1 MKVLTCAA
9 TRHRL
14 AAFHDEELTVADQ
27 IAVSAHVDWCS
38 ECAAEFAELRAL
50 QAALR
55 GTSPGRV
62 VLADHEDATFEAA
75 VLSRMDAEETLSFE
89 TQVREM
95 FEDMHLVYA
104 GLGAAVAAM
113 VCVVIML
120 GMMRVATAEE
130 PDSLA
135 AMMRMLASPAPRV
148 DSPGT
153 NQNPVGLYP
162 DVQMPRALDELFFA
176 TSSGAG
182 MDDTVFTLTAIVT
195 REGRVANL
203 EMLRASRVG
212 PARAV
217 RDATDANDAQRAE
230 DLMGAV
236 SFARFQ
242 PANFAGA
249 PVAVNMVWIVAHTT
263 VRGSRATAALD
274 VPVRRTDKKPTAA
287 LVVPS
292 PDKPAI
298 V

>member
-9 TRHRL
+9 AKRRL
-14 AAFHDEELTVADQ
+14 AAFHDEELAVPDQ
-27 IAVSAHVDWCS
+27 IAVSAHLDWCG
-38 ECAAEFAELRAL
+38 ECAGEFADLRAL

-55 GTSPGRV
+55 GTSPGRT
-62 VLADHEDATFEAA
+62 VLANHEDATFEAA
-75 VLSRMDAEETLSFE
+75 VLSRMKAEQTLSFE

-120 GMMRVATAEE
+120 GVMRVAMAEE

-162 DVQMPRALDELFFA
+162 DVRMPRALDELFFA

-182 MDDTVFTLTAIVT
+182 TDDTVFTLTAVVT
-195 REGRVANL
+195 REGRVAHL

-212 PARAV
+212 GRAV

-263 VRGSRATAALD
+263 VRGTSAAPALDGPVRRAGKKTAALL
-274 VPVRRTDKKPTAA
+274 VPALAKPTIA
-287 LVVPS
+287 
-292 PDKPAI
+292 
-298 V
+298 

>member
-1 MKVLTCAA
+1 MKALTCASA
-9 TRHRL
+9 RRRL
-14 AAFHDEELTVADQ
+14 AAFHDEELAVADQ
-27 IAVSAHVDWCS
+27 IAVSAHLDWCS
-38 ECAAEFAELRAL
+38 ECADEFAELRTL

-55 GTSPGRV
+55 GASPGRAA
-62 VLADHEDATFEAA
+62 LAVHEDATFETT
-75 VLSRMDAEETLSFE
+75 VLSRMNAEETLSFE

-135 AMMRMLASPAPRV
+135 AMMRMLASPPPRV
-148 DSPGT
+148 NSPGT

-162 DVQMPRALDELFFA
+162 DVQMPRPLDALFFA

-182 MDDTVFTLTAIVT
+182 TDDTVFTLTAVVT

-212 PARAV
+212 RRAI

-242 PANFAGA
+242 PANFAGT

-263 VRGSRATAALD
+263 VRGSSPAGALD
-274 VPVRRTDKKPTAA
+274 LPVRRTIPARKPVAT
-287 LVVPS
+287 LVPASPPS
-292 PDKPAI
+292 
-298 V
+298 VV

>member
-1 MKVLTCAA
+1 
-9 TRHRL
+9 
-14 AAFHDEELTVADQ
+14 
-27 IAVSAHVDWCS
+27 
-38 ECAAEFAELRAL
+38 
-50 QAALR
+50 
-55 GTSPGRV
+55 
-62 VLADHEDATFEAA
+62 
-75 VLSRMDAEETLSFE
+75 
-89 TQVREM
+89 
-95 FEDMHLVYA
+95 
-104 GLGAAVAAM
+104 M

-135 AMMRMLASPAPRV
+135 AMMRMLASPPPKV

-162 DVQMPRALDELFFA
+162 DVRMPRALDELFFA

-182 MDDTVFTLTAIVT
+182 TDDTVFTLTAVVT

-217 RDATDANDAQRAE
+217 RDATDASDAQRAE

-263 VRGSRATAALD
+263 VRGSSPNGALDMPARRAVRKPVAALLP
-274 VPVRRTDKKPTAA
+274 PVRPAA
-287 LVVPS
+287 V
-292 PDKPAI
+292 
-298 V
+298 

>member
-1 MKVLTCAA
+1 MK
-9 TRHRL
+9 
-14 AAFHDEELTVADQ
+14 
-27 IAVSAHVDWCS
+27 
-38 ECAAEFAELRAL
+38 
-50 QAALR
+50 
-55 GTSPGRV
+55 
-62 VLADHEDATFEAA
+62 
-75 VLSRMDAEETLSFE
+75 AEETLSFD

-130 PDSLA
+130 PDSLT
-135 AMMRMLASPAPRV
+135 AMMRMLASPPPRV
-148 DSPGT
+148 ASPGT

-162 DVQMPRALDELFFA
+162 DVRMPRALDELFFA

-182 MDDTVFTLTAIVT
+182 TDDTVFTLTAVVT

-217 RDATDANDAQRAE
+217 RDATDASDAQRAE

-263 VRGSRATAALD
+263 VRGSSANAALD
-274 VPVRRTDKKPTAA
+274 MPAPRPVRKPVAA
-287 LVVPS
+287 LLP
-292 PDKPAI
+292 PARPAA

>member
-62 VLADHEDATFEAA
+62 VLADHQDATFEAA

-95 FEDMHLVYA
+95 FKDMHLVYA
-104 GLGAAVAAM
+104 GLGAGVAAM

-182 MDDTVFTLTAIVT
+182 TDDTVFTLTAIVT

-263 VRGSRATAALD
+263 VRGSSATAALD
-274 VPVRRTDKKPTAA
+274 VPVRRTGKKRTAA